1 MAAIEVGAK
10 ALILT
15 GNLRPSEAVLGSAD
29 EAGVVV
35 VLVRGDTLST
45 IERMENLIGHSR
57 IQQKTKIETIV
68 RLIEE
73 NVDVDSIL
81 DSAGL

>member
-1 MAAIEVGAK
+1 

-35 VLVRGDTLST
+35 VLVKGDTLST
-45 IERMENLIGHSR
+45 IERMENLIGHAR